1 MALIVQKFGGS
12 SVADI
17 ERIQNVARIVA
28 DTLAEGHQ
36 VVVVVSAMYGETDR
50 LIKLA
55 EAFANPSPREYD
67 ALVAT
72 GEQVSTA
79 LLSMALTQ
87 LNCPAFSVT
96 GAQLRILTTE
106 VHKKARIL
114 EVETEMLQRELQAGR
129 TPVVAGFQGVTL
141 EGEITTL
148 GRGGSDLTA
157 VAIAA
162 ALKADE
168 CQIFTD
174 VDGVYTSDPRI
185 VPQARRMEKISFEEV
200 MEMAGLGAKVLQNRC
215 LEFAG
220 KYQVPVRVLSSLERG
235 DGGTLISYQ
244 KHDREKV
251 LISGIAMDRK
261 QALITLQGVL
271 ERPGLVSYLLS
282 PISQANIDVD
292 MIVQSAAN
300 AQRRLDFCFTVH
312 RDDFKET
319 LQIMQLLTQEL
330 DYGELLTFDQ
340 VAKLSLVGVG
350 LRSHADV
357 ASKMLSTLGRE
368 GIEVSLLSTSEVKI
382 SAIVPEPL
390 LELGARALHEA
401 FELGMVQPLDSSKVP
416 HPEAPQT

>member
-1 MALIVQKFGGS
+1 MSLIVQKFGGS

-28 DTLAEGHQ
+28 DTRAQGHD

-55 EAFANPSPREYD
+55 DAFANPSPREYD
-67 ALVAT
+67 ALLAT

-79 LLSMALTQ
+79 LLSMALVQ

-114 EVETEMLQRELQAGR
+114 DVETELLTRELTAGR
-129 TPVVAGFQGVTL
+129 VPVVAGFQGVTF
-141 EGEITTL
+141 EGAVTTL

-174 VDGVYTSDPRI
+174 VDGVYTSDPRV
-185 VPQARRMEKISFEEV
+185 VPEARRMQTISFDEV

-235 DGGTLISYQ
+235 QGGTLISYHKQ
-244 KHDREKV
+244 DREKV
-251 LISGIAMDRK
+251 LISGVAMDRK
-261 QALITLQGVL
+261 QALITVQGVL

-282 PISQANIDVD
+282 PLSQANIDVD

-300 AQRRLDFCFTVH
+300 AQRRVDFCFTIN

-319 LQIMQLLTQEL
+319 QQILDRLTPEL
-330 DYGELLTFDQ
+330 DYQGLKHFEQ

-368 GIEVSLLSTSEVKI
+368 GIEVSLLSTSEVKV
-382 SAIVPEPL
+382 SAIVPEAM
-390 LELGARALHEA
+390 LELGGRALHEA
-401 FELGMVQPLDSSKVP
+401 FDLSQPQPSDFSQSSSAEP
-416 HPEAPQT
+416 L